1 MPIAACKT
9 WGNIGNGN
17 QQCCNFYFK
26 RRFKLS
32 FQLSNGTINTKL
44 SDKI

>member
-1 MPIAACKT
+1 MPIAARKIG
-9 WGNIGNGN
+9 GNIGNEN
-17 QQCCNFYFK
+17 QQSCNFYFK